1 MFFYIS
7 GEMVDPMEIP
17 SLIMEVYLT
26 SKDFAKIYDRYA
38 REIAFEPIP
47 RKDKKYK
54 ILNEEYM

>member
-1 MFFYIS
+1 
-7 GEMVDPMEIP
+7 MVDPIEIP